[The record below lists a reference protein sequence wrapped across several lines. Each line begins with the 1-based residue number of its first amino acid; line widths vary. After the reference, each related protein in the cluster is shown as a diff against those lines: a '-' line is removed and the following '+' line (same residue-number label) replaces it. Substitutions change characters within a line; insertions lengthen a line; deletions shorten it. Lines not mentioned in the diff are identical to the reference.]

1 MEDSIADG
9 ICDDANNN
17 VECYF
22 DGGDCC
28 FNIISFCD
36 ECICYYG
43 KRKVAKY
50 SALLLLQIVTQEL
63 SLGDMT
69 ISSYFDYWNYS

>member
-28 FNIISFCD
+28 FNLIAFCD

-43 KRKVAKY
+43 NRKVTIDK
-50 SALLLLQIVTQEL
+50 VL
-63 SLGDMT
+63 SGFFKSLRK
-69 ISSYFDYWNYS
+69 NYL

>member
-17 VECYF
+17 VGCYF

-28 FNIISFCD
+28 FNIITICD

-43 KRKVAKY
+43 NIKVT
-50 SALLLLQIVTQEL
+50 IVDKEL
-63 SLGDMT
+63 SDFFLFTIIVLG
-69 ISSYFDYWNYS
+69 

>member
-28 FNIISFCD
+28 FNLIAFCD

-43 KRKVAKY
+43 NRKVTIVKY
-50 SALLLLQIVTQEL
+50 FPA
-63 SLGDMT
+63 
-69 ISSYFDYWNYS
+69 SSNHYPKIIFR